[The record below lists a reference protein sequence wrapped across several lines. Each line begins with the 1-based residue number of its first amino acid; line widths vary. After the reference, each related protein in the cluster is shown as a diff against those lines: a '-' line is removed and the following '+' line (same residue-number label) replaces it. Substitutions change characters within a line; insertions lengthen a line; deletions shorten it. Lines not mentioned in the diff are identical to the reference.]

1 MSKTVDKSTKV
12 SLVVADVDGTL
23 VTPDK
28 VLTERA
34 CVAVKK
40 LHDADIMFA
49 VTSGRPPLGLK
60 MLVKPLSLKAPI
72 GAFNG
77 GIFLNPDFSI
87 VEQNCLPKKVT
98 EQAISI
104 IRKHN
109 LDVWIY
115 RGKDWYVQDENGAHV
130 DRESNTVKFRP
141 TVVDSDD
148 DLLDGVVKIVG
159 VSDDLDAVEECEA
172 ATQKEL
178 GKKASASRSQPYY
191 LDITHPQAN
200 KGTVVER
207 LSEILSIPLEKIATL
222 GDMPNDVPMFE
233 LSGMS
238 IAMGNSSE
246 KVQKQATYTTA
257 SYTEEGF
264 AKAIENFIL
273 NP

>member
-1 MSKTVDKSTKV
+1 MNKSTKI

-34 CVAVKK
+34 CAAVKK

-60 MLVKPLSLKAPI
+60 MLVEPLNLQAPM

-77 GIFLNPDFSI
+77 GIFVNPDFSVI
-87 VEQNCLPKKVT
+87 EQNSLPQDIT
-98 EQAISI
+98 EQAIAI
-104 IRKHN
+104 IEKYN

-115 RGKDWYVQDENGAHV
+115 QEKDWYVKDRHGAHV
-130 DRESNTVKFRP
+130 DKDSKTVQFEP
-141 TVVDSDD
+141 IVVDSYDG
-148 DLLDGVVKIVG
+148 LLDKVVKIVG
-159 VSDDLDAVEECEA
+159 ASDDLDAVAKCEA

-178 GKKASASRSQPYY
+178 GNTASASRSQPYY

-200 KGTVVER
+200 KGTVVKR
-207 LSEILSIPLEKIATL
+207 LSEILDIPLEEIATL
-222 GDMPNDVPMFE
+222 GDMPNDVPMFK

-238 IAMGNSSE
+238 IAMGNASE
-246 KVQKQATYTTA
+246 DVQNQATHTTA

-264 AKAIENFIL
+264 AKAIEKFIL
-273 NP
+273 N

>member
-1 MSKTVDKSTKV
+1 MNKVTDKSTKV

-34 CVAVKK
+34 CAAVKK

-60 MLVKPLSLKAPI
+60 MLAEPLNLQAPM

-77 GIFLNPDFSI
+77 GIFLNPDFSVI
-87 VEQNCLPKKVT
+87 EQNSLPQSVT

-104 IRKHN
+104 IEDHN

-115 RGKDWYVQDENGAHV
+115 QEKDWYVFGRNGAHV
-130 DRESNTVKFRP
+130 DRDSETVQFEP
-141 TVVDSDD
+141 IVVDSYDG
-148 DLLDGVVKIVG
+148 LLKDVVKIVG
-159 VSDDLDAVEECEA
+159 VSDDLDAVAKCEA
-172 ATQKEL
+172 AARKKM
-178 GKKASASRSQPYY
+178 GKSASAFRSQPYY
-191 LDITHPQAN
+191 LDITHPHAN
-200 KGTVVER
+200 KGTVVKR
-207 LSEILSIPLEKIATL
+207 LSEILSIPLEEIATL

-233 LSGMS
+233 LSGTS
-238 IAMGNSSE
+238 IAMGNASE
-246 KVQKQATYTTA
+246 DVQNQATHTTA

-264 AKAIENFIL
+264 AKAIENFVL
-273 NP
+273 N

>member
-1 MSKTVDKSTKV
+1 MNKVASKSKV

-34 CVAVKK
+34 CAAVKK

-60 MLVKPLSLKAPI
+60 MLVEPLNLKVPI

-77 GIFLNPDFSI
+77 GVFIKPDFSVI
-87 VEQNCLPKKVT
+87 EQNCLPRDVT

-104 IRKHN
+104 IRKHD

-115 RGKDWYVQDENGAHV
+115 SGKDWYVRDRNGSHV
-130 DRESNTVKFRP
+130 DRESNTVQFEP
-141 TVVDSDD
+141 TVVDSYD
-148 DLLDGVVKIVG
+148 DLLDSAVKIVG
-159 VSDDLDAVEECEA
+159 VSDDLDTVAECETEA
-172 ATQKEL
+172 QREL
-178 GKKASASRSQPYY
+178 GENASASRSQPYY

-200 KGTVVER
+200 KGTVVKR
-207 LSEILSIPLEKIATL
+207 LSEILNIPLEKIATL

-233 LSGMS
+233 LSGTS
-238 IAMGNSSE
+238 IAMGNASE
-246 KVQKQATYTTA
+246 DVQNQATYTTD

-273 NP
+273 NV

>member
-1 MSKTVDKSTKV
+1 MNQTTNKSTPI

-34 CVAVKK
+34 CAAVKK
-40 LHDADIMFA
+40 LQDADIMFA

-60 MLVKPLSLKAPI
+60 MLVKPLSIKVPI

-77 GIFLNPDFSI
+77 GVFINPDFSVI
-87 VEQNCLPKKVT
+87 EQNCLPKEIT

-115 RGKDWYVQDENGAHV
+115 SGKDWYVQDRNGAHV
-130 DRESNTVKFRP
+130 NRESNTVQFEP
-141 TVVDSDD
+141 IVVDSYD
-148 DLLDGVVKIVG
+148 DLLDAAVKIVG
-159 VSDDLDAVEECEA
+159 VSDDLDAVEKCEA
-172 ATQKEL
+172 EAQKEL
-178 GKKASASRSQPYY
+178 GKNASASRSQDYY
-191 LDITHPQAN
+191 LDITHPCAN
-200 KGTVVER
+200 KGTVVKR
-207 LSEILSIPLEKIATL
+207 LSEILDIPLENIATL

-233 LSGMS
+233 LSGTS
-238 IAMGNSSE
+238 IAMGNASE
-246 KVQKQATYTTA
+246 KVQQQATYTTA

-273 NP
+273 NK

>member
-1 MSKTVDKSTKV
+1 MNQTTNKSTPI

-34 CVAVKK
+34 CAAVKK
-40 LHDADIMFA
+40 LQDADIMFA

-60 MLVKPLSLKAPI
+60 MLVKPLSIKVPI

-77 GIFLNPDFSI
+77 GVFINPDFSVI
-87 VEQNCLPKKVT
+87 EQNCLPKEIT

-115 RGKDWYVQDENGAHV
+115 SGKDWYVRDKNGAHV
-130 DRESNTVKFRP
+130 DRESNTVQFQP
-141 TVVDSDD
+141 TVVDSYD
-148 DLLDGVVKIVG
+148 DLLDAAVKIVG
-159 VSDDLDAVEECEA
+159 VSDDLDAVAECEA
-172 ATQKEL
+172 EAQKEL
-178 GKKASASRSQPYY
+178 GKNASASRSQDYY
-191 LDITHPQAN
+191 LDITHPCAN
-200 KGTVVER
+200 KGTVIKR
-207 LSEILSIPLEKIATL
+207 LSEILDIPLEKVATM

-233 LSGMS
+233 LSGTS
-238 IAMGNSSE
+238 IAMGNASE
-246 KVQKQATYTTA
+246 KVQNQATYTTA

-273 NP
+273 NQ

>member
-1 MSKTVDKSTKV
+1 MNKLASRLTKV

-28 VLTERA
+28 VLTKRA
-34 CVAVKK
+34 CAAVKK

-60 MLVKPLSLKAPI
+60 MLVEPLNLKAPI

-77 GIFLNPDFSI
+77 GVFVKPDFSVI
-87 VEQNCLPKKVT
+87 EQNCLPQSVT

-104 IRKHN
+104 IRDHQ

-115 RGKDWYVQDENGAHV
+115 SGKDWYVQDKNGSHV
-130 DRESNTVKFRP
+130 DRESNTVKFKP
-141 TVVDSDD
+141 TVVDNYD
-148 DLLDGVVKIVG
+148 DLLSDAVKIVG
-159 VSDDLDAVEECEA
+159 VSDDLDAVAKCEA
-172 ATQKEL
+172 AAQKEL
-178 GKKASASRSQPYY
+178 GNRASASRSQPYY

-200 KGTVVER
+200 KGTVVKR
-207 LSEILSIPLEKIATL
+207 LSEILDIPLSEIATL

-238 IAMGNSSE
+238 IAMGNASE
-246 KVQKQATYTTA
+246 DVQNQATNTTA

-264 AKAIENFIL
+264 AKAIEKFIL
-273 NP
+273 K

>member
-1 MSKTVDKSTKV
+1 MNKLASRLTKV

-28 VLTERA
+28 VLTKRA
-34 CVAVKK
+34 CAAVKK

-60 MLVKPLSLKAPI
+60 MLVEPLNLKAPI

-77 GIFLNPDFSI
+77 GVFVKPDFSVI
-87 VEQNCLPKKVT
+87 EQNCLPQSVT

-104 IRKHN
+104 IRDHQ

-115 RGKDWYVQDENGAHV
+115 SGKDWYVQDKNGSHV
-130 DRESNTVKFRP
+130 DRESNTVKFKP
-141 TVVDSDD
+141 TVVDNYD
-148 DLLDGVVKIVG
+148 DLLSDAVKIVG
-159 VSDDLDAVEECEA
+159 VSDDLDAVAKCEA
-172 ATQKEL
+172 AAQEEL
-178 GKKASASRSQPYY
+178 GNRASASRSQPYY

-200 KGTVVER
+200 KGTVVKR
-207 LSEILSIPLEKIATL
+207 LSEILDIPLSEIATL

-238 IAMGNSSE
+238 IAMGNASE
-246 KVQKQATYTTA
+246 DVQNQATNTTA

-264 AKAIENFIL
+264 AKAIEKFIL
-273 NP
+273 K

>member
-1 MSKTVDKSTKV
+1 MNKVASKSTKV

-23 VTPDK
+23 VTPEK
-28 VLTERA
+28 VITKRA
-34 CVAVKK
+34 CAAVKK

-60 MLVKPLSLKAPI
+60 MLVEPLNLQAPM

-77 GIFLNPDFSI
+77 GIFINPDFSVI
-87 VEQNCLPKKVT
+87 EQNSLPKDVT
-98 EQAISI
+98 EQAISV

-115 RGKDWYVQDENGAHV
+115 LEKDWYVQDRHGAHV
-130 DRESNTVKFRP
+130 DHDSKTVQFEP
-141 TVVDSDD
+141 IVVDSYDG
-148 DLLDGVVKIVG
+148 LLNNVVKVVG
-159 VSDDLDAVEECEA
+159 VSDDLDAVAKCEA
-172 ATQKEL
+172 AAQKEL
-178 GKKASASRSQPYY
+178 GKSASASRSQPYY

-200 KGTVVER
+200 KGTVVKR
-207 LSEILSIPLEKIATL
+207 LSNILNIPLVEIATL

-238 IAMGNSSE
+238 IAMGNASE
-246 KVQKQATYTTA
+246 DVQNQATNTTD

-273 NP
+273 NR

>member
-1 MSKTVDKSTKV
+1 MNKVVEKSTKV

-34 CVAVKK
+34 CAAVKK

-60 MLVKPLSLKAPI
+60 MLVEPLNLKAPI

-77 GIFLNPDFSI
+77 GVFIKPDFSVI
-87 VEQNCLPKKVT
+87 EQNCLPQKVT
-98 EQAISI
+98 EQAISV

-115 RGKDWYVQDENGAHV
+115 SGKDWYVQDENGAHV

-141 TVVDSDD
+141 TVVDSYD
-148 DLLDGVVKIVG
+148 DLLNAAVKIVG

-172 ATQKEL
+172 ATGEEL
-178 GKKASASRSQPYY
+178 GKNASASRSQPYY
-191 LDITHPQAN
+191 LDVTHPQAN
-200 KGTVVER
+200 KGTVVKR
-207 LSEILSIPLEKIATL
+207 LSEILDIPLEEIATL

-233 LSGMS
+233 LSGTS
-238 IAMGNSSE
+238 IAMGNASE
-246 KVQKQATYTTA
+246 KVQNKATYTTA

-273 NP
+273 NQ

>member
-1 MSKTVDKSTKV
+1 MNKVTSKSTKV

-34 CVAVKK
+34 CAAVKK

-49 VTSGRPPLGLK
+49 ITSGRPPLGLK
-60 MLVKPLSLKAPI
+60 MLVEPLNLQAPM

-87 VEQNCLPKKVT
+87 IEQNSLPQDVT

-104 IRKHN
+104 IRDHN
-109 LDVWIY
+109 LDVWTY
-115 RGKDWYVQDENGAHV
+115 QDKDWYVQDKNGSHV
-130 DRESNTVKFRP
+130 ERESNTVKFEP
-141 TVVDSDD
+141 TVVDNYD
-148 DLLDGVVKIVG
+148 DLLSDVVKIVG
-159 VSDDLDAVEECEA
+159 VSDDLDAVAKCESA
-172 ATQKEL
+172 AQKEL
-178 GKKASASRSQPYY
+178 GNRASASRSQPYY

-200 KGTVVER
+200 KGTVVKR
-207 LSEILSIPLEKIATL
+207 LSEMLDISLEEIATL
-222 GDMPNDVPMFE
+222 GDMPNDVPMFK

-238 IAMGNSSE
+238 VAMGNSSE
-246 KVQKQATYTTA
+246 DVQNQATHTTA

-264 AKAIENFIL
+264 AKAIEDFIL
-273 NP
+273 N

>member
-1 MSKTVDKSTKV
+1 MNKMIDRASKI

-34 CVAVKK
+34 CAAVKK
-40 LHDADIMFA
+40 LHDANIMFA

-60 MLVKPLSLKAPI
+60 MLIEPLDLQAPM

-87 VEQNCLPKKVT
+87 IEQNSLPQDVT
-98 EQAISI
+98 EQAIAI
-104 IRKHN
+104 IKDYN

-115 RGKDWYVQDENGAHV
+115 QEKDWYVLNRHGAHV
-130 DRESNTVKFRP
+130 DRDSKTVQFEP
-141 TVVDSDD
+141 IIVDSYD
-148 DLLDGVVKIVG
+148 DLLKDVVKIVG
-159 VSDDLDAVEECEA
+159 VSDDLDAVAQCEVA
-172 ATQKEL
+172 AQKEL
-178 GKKASASRSQPYY
+178 GKSASASRSQPYY

-200 KGTVVER
+200 KGTVVSR
-207 LSEILSIPLEKIATL
+207 LSKILSIPLENIATL

-238 IAMGNSSE
+238 IAMGNSS
-246 KVQKQATYTTA
+246 KDVQKQATYTTA

-264 AKAIENFIL
+264 AKAIENFVL
-273 NP
+273 N

>member
-1 MSKTVDKSTKV
+1 MNQVASKSTKF

-28 VLTERA
+28 VLTKRA
-34 CVAVKK
+34 CAAVKK
-40 LHDADIMFA
+40 LHNADILFA
-49 VTSGRPPLGLK
+49 ITSGRPPLGLK
-60 MLVKPLSLKAPI
+60 MLLDPLNLQAPM

-87 VEQNCLPKKVT
+87 IEQNCLPQNVT

-104 IRKHN
+104 IKNHN

-115 RGKDWYVQDENGAHV
+115 QEKDWYVLDRHGAHV
-130 DRESNTVKFRP
+130 DRDSKTVQFEP
-141 TVVDSDD
+141 IVVDSYDS
-148 DLLDGVVKIVG
+148 LLKGVVKIVG
-159 VSDDLDAVEECEA
+159 VSDDLDVVAQCEA

-178 GKKASASRSQPYY
+178 GKSASASRSQPYY

-200 KGTVVER
+200 KGTVVKR
-207 LSEILSIPLEKIATL
+207 LSEILSIPLEEIATL

-233 LSGMS
+233 LSGTS
-238 IAMGNSSE
+238 IAMGNASE
-246 KVQKQATYTTA
+246 DVQNQATHTTA

-264 AKAIENFIL
+264 AKAIENFVL
-273 NP
+273 N

>member
-1 MSKTVDKSTKV
+1 MNKVASKTQI

-34 CVAVKK
+34 CAAVKK

-60 MLVKPLSLKAPI
+60 MLVEPLNLKVPL

-77 GIFLNPDFSI
+77 GVFINPDFSVI
-87 VEQNCLPKKVT
+87 EQNCLPKEVT
-98 EQAISI
+98 ERAISI

-115 RGKDWYVQDENGAHV
+115 SGKKWYVQDKNGSHV
-130 DRESNTVKFRP
+130 NRESNTVQFEP
-141 TVVDSDD
+141 TVVDNYE
-148 DLLDGVVKIVG
+148 DLLDRAVKIVG
-159 VSDDLDAVEECEA
+159 VSDDLDAVAECETEA
-172 ATQKEL
+172 QKEL
-178 GKKASASRSQPYY
+178 GKNASASRSQDYY

-200 KGTVVER
+200 KGMVVKR
-207 LSEILSIPLEKIATL
+207 LSEILDIPLEKIATM

-233 LSGMS
+233 LSGTS
-238 IAMGNSSE
+238 IAMGNASE
-246 KVQKQATYTTA
+246 NVQKQATYTTA

-273 NP
+273 NQ

>member
-1 MSKTVDKSTKV
+1 MNKVVEKSTKV

-34 CVAVKK
+34 CAAVKK

-60 MLVKPLSLKAPI
+60 MLVEPLNLKAPI

-77 GIFLNPDFSI
+77 GVFLNPDFSI
-87 VEQNCLPKKVT
+87 IEQNCLPKKIV

-115 RGKDWYVQDENGAHV
+115 KGKDWYVQDENGAHV

-141 TVVDSDD
+141 TVVDSYD

-172 ATQKEL
+172 AAGEEL
-178 GKKASASRSQPYY
+178 GKNASASRSQPYY
-191 LDITHPQAN
+191 LDVTHPQAN
-200 KGTVVER
+200 KGTVVKR
-207 LSEILSIPLEKIATL
+207 LSEILDIPLEEIATL

-233 LSGMS
+233 LSGTS
-238 IAMGNSSE
+238 IAMGNASE
-246 KVQKQATYTTA
+246 KVQDRATYTTA

-273 NP
+273 NQ